1 MFNVNEK
8 NTIYDLVIEEIEV
21 LARRIINA
29 PTKEVRAEHEKK
41 RNKLI
46 GIAEKLEKELNINT
60 YN

>member
-1 MFNVNEK
+1 MFTISQK
-8 NTIYDLVIEEIEV
+8 KTIYDLTIEEINT

-29 PTKEVRAEHEKK
+29 PTKEIREEHEKK

-46 GIAEKLEKELNINT
+46 GVAEILEKELNINT